1 MADIKIYGTLVSAL
15 TDNAIVK
22 NDQVIGGFMVLTTAE
37 RDGLTSALK
46 KEGMTIFCTDDE
58 KYYRLSQGAWIEVL
72 NTEGVITE
80 DKLKVDVLNNASVR
94 TENDAMY
101 LDLNKIN
108 LDTKATGTIPVLLT
122 LADETKAGIMSKS
135 DYSTLRTLLTR
146 VDRLEG
152 KTTRLLYTA
161 GDNPTAEEINTFV
174 EEEGYTS
181 PFSGIAV
188 VVTGTYHIW
197 HFYENDNIGWKDDGV
212 DTVNTFTNSTAG
224 IILGSA
230 TDGKVFAE
238 TDGTGSVYG
247 WDNLLTRV
255 SEAEDAIGTKQAEI
269 TDTNKLNA
277 DYIESGNANKVFTSL
292 EKQKL
297 SGIASGAQ
305 VNVIESIAVNGTD
318 LTITNKK
325 VNIQL
330 NTLDALTDAQKAAL
344 NSGVTEDK
352 ITEYDV
358 HVANK
363 NNPHEVTK
371 EQIGLENVD
380 NTSDAEKPIS
390 NATQTALDNKVDKET
405 GKGLSTNDF
414 TTAEKDKLK
423 NIAPNAN
430 ETVVDSTLTATGTNP
445 VEGKA
450 IYDELNTLKISV
462 ADTYLAKYKT
472 ALNYNAVYGVVKE
485 TGEQTMFSYD
495 SLEKTA
501 NKVTAIDSTNKTD
514 TTKYT
519 SVKAAADYVDSKSI
533 YYIPIT
539 ATYTDDNY
547 LNGTFTI
554 DASYSDILAQ
564 DNIFRRIVFVEGNI
578 ECLFYC
584 GDVWNLI
591 WFVVYRDNITGI
603 TYYVELELTGSDYL
617 SGTIT
622 SYPLTTVSNEPLA
635 ITVTESAINNTSGTQ
650 ITDAMYAILI
660 DANKASETRIKLTN
674 STDGTT
680 VMLTFNNSTATE
692 YNYTAL
698 VNNLYYTLNVKTGT
712 ANTVYITRDVFGV
725 DTSDATANATDL
737 LLDKTA
743 YNADGK
749 ITGTI
754 EDYNGEME

>member
-1 MADIKIYGTLVSAL
+1 MADIKIYGTLVSAT
-15 TDNAIVK
+15 TDKAIVK
-22 NDQVIGGFMVLTTAE
+22 NDQVVGGFMVLTTAE
-37 RDGLTSALK
+37 RDSLTTALK
-46 KEGMTIFCTDDE
+46 KEGMTIFCTDDS
-58 KYYRLSQGAWIEVL
+58 KYYRLSQGAWVEVL
-72 NTEGVITE
+72 NTEGVVTE

-122 LADETKAGIMSKS
+122 LADANKSGIMSKS
-135 DYSTLRTLLTR
+135 DYSTLHSLVTK

-174 EEEGYTS
+174 VGEGYTS

-188 VVTGTYHIW
+188 VIIGTYHIW
-197 HFYENDNIGWKDDGV
+197 HYYENNNIGWRDDGV
-212 DTVNTFTNSTAG
+212 DTVNTFTNTSPG
-224 IILGSA
+224 IIQGTA
-230 TDGKVFAE
+230 TDGKIFAE

-255 SEAEDAIGTKQAEI
+255 SEAEDAVGAKQDEI
-269 TDTNKLNA
+269 TETNKLNA
-277 DYIESGNANKVFTSL
+277 DLIESGNANKVFTSL

-297 SGIASGAQ
+297 TGIASGAQ

-318 LTITNKK
+318 LTVTNKK

-330 NTLDALTDAQKAAL
+330 NTLDALTDEQKAAL
-344 NSGVTEDK
+344 NSGITEDK
-352 ITEYDV
+352 VTEYDV
-358 HVANK
+358 HVTNK
-363 NNPHEVTK
+363 QNPHEVTK

-380 NTSDAEKPIS
+380 NTSDLDKPIS
-390 NATQTALDNKVDKET
+390 TAVQTALNNKVDKET

-414 TTAEKDKLK
+414 TTDEKDKLA

-430 ETVVDSTLTATGTNP
+430 RTVVDSAITAAGTNP
-445 VEGKA
+445 VQGKV
-450 IYDELNTLKISV
+450 IYDELDTLKTSI
-462 ADTYLAKYKT
+462 ADTYLAKHKT
-472 ALNYNAVYGVVKE
+472 ALNYNAIYGVVKE

-495 SLEKTA
+495 ALEKTA

-519 SVKAAADYVDSKSI
+519 SVKAIADYVDSKTV

-554 DASYSDILAQ
+554 DESYKNILTQ
-564 DNIFRRIVFVEGNI
+564 DSIFNRIAFLDDNGEYI
-578 ECLFYC
+578 FYC
-584 GDVWNLI
+584 GDKWNSI

-603 TYYVELELTGSDYL
+603 TYYVELELSGSDGL

-622 SYPLTTVSNEPLA
+622 AYPLTTVSNEPLSL
-635 ITVTESAINNTSGTQ
+635 TVAESAINNTSGTQ
-650 ITDAMYAILI
+650 ITDAMYAVLI

-674 STDGTT
+674 STDSTT
-680 VMLTFNNSTATE
+680 VMLTFNNSTQTE

-712 ANTVYITRDVFGV
+712 ANTVYITRDTFGV
-725 DTSDATANATDL
+725 DTSDATANAADL
-737 LLDKTA
+737 LLNKTA

>member
-1 MADIKIYGTLVSAL
+1 MADIKIYGTLVSAT
-15 TDNAIVK
+15 TDKAIVK
-22 NDQVIGGFMVLTTAE
+22 NDQVVGGFMVLTTAE
-37 RDGLTSALK
+37 RDSLTTALK
-46 KEGMTIFCTDDE
+46 KEGMTIFCTDDS
-58 KYYRLSQGAWIEVL
+58 KYYRLSQGAWVEVL
-72 NTEGVITE
+72 NTEGVVTE

-122 LADETKAGIMSKS
+122 LADANKSGIMSKS
-135 DYSTLRTLLTR
+135 DYSTLHSLVTK

-174 EEEGYTS
+174 VGEGYTS

-188 VVTGTYHIW
+188 VIIGTYHIW
-197 HFYENDNIGWKDDGV
+197 HYYENNNIGWRDDGV
-212 DTVNTFTNSTAG
+212 DTVNTFTNTSPG
-224 IILGSA
+224 IIQGTA
-230 TDGKVFAE
+230 TDGKIFAE

-255 SEAEDAIGTKQAEI
+255 SEAEDAVGAKQDEI
-269 TDTNKLNA
+269 TETNKLNA
-277 DYIESGNANKVFTSL
+277 DLIESGNANKVFTSL

-297 SGIASGAQ
+297 TGIASGAQ

-318 LTITNKK
+318 LTVTNKK

-330 NTLDALTDAQKAAL
+330 NTLDALTDEQKAAL
-344 NSGVTEDK
+344 NSGITEDK
-352 ITEYDV
+352 VTEYDV
-358 HVANK
+358 HVTNK
-363 NNPHEVTK
+363 QNPHEVTK

-380 NTSDAEKPIS
+380 NTSDLDKPIS
-390 NATQTALDNKVDKET
+390 TAVQTALNNKVDKET

-414 TTAEKDKLK
+414 TTDEKDKLA

-430 ETVVDSTLTATGTNP
+430 RTVVDSAITAAGTNP
-445 VEGKA
+445 VQGKV
-450 IYDELNTLKISV
+450 IYDELDTLKTSI
-462 ADTYLAKYKT
+462 ADTYLAKHKT
-472 ALNYNAVYGVVKE
+472 ALNYNAIYGVVKE

-495 SLEKTA
+495 ALEKTA

-519 SVKAAADYVDSKSI
+519 SVKAIADYVDSKTV

-554 DASYSDILAQ
+554 DESYKNILTQ
-564 DNIFRRIVFVEGNI
+564 DSIFNRIAFLDDNGEYI
-578 ECLFYC
+578 FYC
-584 GDVWNLI
+584 GDKWNSI

-603 TYYVELELTGSDYL
+603 TYYVELELSGSDGL

-622 SYPLTTVSNEPLA
+622 AYPLTTVSNEPLA

-650 ITDAMYAILI
+650 ITDAMYAVLI

-674 STDGTT
+674 STDSTT
-680 VMLTFNNSTATE
+680 IMLTFNNSTQTE

-712 ANTVYITRDVFGV
+712 ANTVYITRDTFGV
-725 DTSDATANATDL
+725 DTSDATANAADL
-737 LLDKTA
+737 LLNKTA